1 MSDCDDDVVALETT
15 SHCDDP
21 VDPWLSPREKNR
33 KGVRARQGITSIA
46 CQEPALLSATLDDEV
61 AQNRV
66 TCVSMGLGLAQAVSK
81 LTGMAAMFHVDEVA
95 AKALLLR
102 ICSTLN
108 VREYVRLIV
117 RADWFVLDQAK
128 AFTSVHE
135 DFHAL
140 LQRWLWGGKQHCV
153 HAKASECLYLEMCYG
168 C

>member
-15 SHCDDP
+15 SHCDNP
-21 VDPWLSPREKNR
+21 VDPWLSPKAKQF
-33 KGVRARQGITSIA
+33 KGVRGRQGITSIA
-46 CQEPALLSATLDDEV
+46 CQEPALLSATQDVV
-61 AQNRV
+61 AHNRV

-81 LTGMAAMFHVDEVA
+81 LTGVAAMFRVDKVG

-128 AFTSVHE
+128 AFTPVHE
-135 DFHAL
+135 DFQAL

-153 HAKASECLYLEMCYG
+153 HAKASECLYWEMCYG